1 MLELIVIS
9 TLNGVLFGMLLFL
22 LSSGLTVIF
31 SMMGVLNFA
40 HASFYMLGAF
50 FGFQLTK
57 WIGFW
62 PALVLAPLL
71 YLAADARDWTLILSS
86 IGIVMGAFGQ
96 VTVNDAMVG
105 KYTAEEWRSRAY
117 AVRYFVGFTAA
128 GASVG
133 LVAWLY
139 ERGGFVTML
148 QAFAALALVA
158 IVAALILPPELPA
171 AQPAL
176 RVSPAE

>member
-1 MLELIVIS
+1 MRGWIVSALAAAVMAVVPAS
-9 TLNGVLFGMLLFL
+9 TLTGDQ
-22 LSSGLTVIF
+22 S
-31 SMMGVLNFA
+31 
-40 HASFYMLGAF
+40 
-50 FGFQLTK
+50 
-57 WIGFW
+57 
-62 PALVLAPLL
+62 PATSAPPTI
-71 YLAADARDWTLILSS
+71 AADARDWTLILAS